1 MISALFFLFYRSVIF
16 FLDRRKKRLLKRK
29 KKEVHPKRSY
39 KGFFRKM
46 FWFGFFGIL
55 GLAVISCIRS
65 VNLDS
70 RLENVSKEV
79 EEQKQTLKAVPTEEV
94 NEMTVNEDGA
104 KNYACNFLTDFYTW
118 SYDENKAEER
128 AERLKKYLCEG
139 MELNAGYDISR
150 LGTASAVNNC
160 EVWEVLIEDDSV
172 KVTVKVAYTL
182 KEQVVNEMGTSE
194 NVVAQEQKY
203 VVVVLATDGKSFK
216 VKDNPYVVQ
225 APAELE
231 YKLQSVN
238 DNTTLVTD
246 DMTKSEIDSFMETY
260 FKMATTATAEEM
272 KYYATT
278 DTDSLSMLGLY
289 AFVKIDSS
297 SIYKTESGYKV
308 FVDVRLQDLSTKAEV
323 VLKTKCCLKQTEERL
338 TVESIDY

>member
-1 MISALFFLFYRSVIF
+1 M
-16 FLDRRKKRLLKRK
+16 LKRK
-29 KKEVHPKRSY
+29 EKEVHPKRSY

-65 VNLDS
+65 VNLNS
-70 RLENVSKEV
+70 RLERVSKEV
-79 EEQKQTLKAVPTEEV
+79 EEQKQVLKAVPAEEAEEV
-94 NEMTVNEDGA
+94 TVNEDGA
-104 KNYACNFLTDFYTW
+104 KSYACDFLTDFYTW
-118 SYDENKAEER
+118 SYEENKAEER

-139 MELNAGYDISR
+139 MDSNAGYDISR
-150 LGTASAVNNC
+150 LGTASMVNDC
-160 EVWEVLIEDDSV
+160 EVWEVLAEDDSV
-172 KVTVKVAYTL
+172 KVTVRITYTL

-203 VVVVLATDGKSFK
+203 VVVVLATDGESFK
-216 VKDNPYVVQ
+216 VRDNPYVVQ
-225 APAELE
+225 APAELN

-246 DMTKSEIDSFMETY
+246 DMTKSKIDSFMETY

-308 FVDVRLQDLSTKAEV
+308 FADVRLQDLSTKAEV
-323 VLKTKCCLKQTEERL
+323 VLKTECSLKRMDERL
-338 TVESIDY
+338 VVESIDY